1 MMDSTEDTH
10 QYIVV
15 HQATLRNRVCLILI
29 MILSLMT
36 IKLSQLMWLSLTME
50 GCLISTAAGTV
61 ISASFGMNLQSGVHE
76 NTYVSSN
83 LLRKMII
90 ISLNK
95 CLYIDP
101 YELQHTG
108 VQNCKPE
115 HVVHDARFHHRN
127 CLQNLES
134 KVTADQQFS
143 FSIFHDSCGQLATL
157 SCILIESRSQARHWS
172 RSQLLGFEEFLHLCG
187 RPRISCENQ
196 NQERIKIGQNKYLRK
211 QVFNKKEINRS
222 EFKEAVEKVTS
233 LKVRQESVF

>member
-29 MILSLMT
+29 IILSLMT

-83 LLRKMII
+83 LLRKMIS

-95 CLYIDP
+95 LI
-101 YELQHTG
+101 LMSFGTQAF
-108 VQNCKPE
+108 KI
-115 HVVHDARFHHRN
+115 A
-127 CLQNLES
+127 NLS
-134 KVTADQQFS
+134 MLLMM
-143 FSIFHDSCGQLATL
+143 LAFIIATVFR
-157 SCILIESRSQARHWS
+157 IWS
-172 RSQLLGFEEFLHLCG
+172 
-187 RPRISCENQ
+187 
-196 NQERIKIGQNKYLRK
+196 LR
-211 QVFNKKEINRS
+211 
-222 EFKEAVEKVTS
+222 
-233 LKVRQESVF
+233 